1 MYSIAFDQRLSS
13 WLVFSAVPFSLLP
26 RANRQSVIEKKK
38 PTKMNRKRNYSLDSI
53 RYVLPVFFFWFYNF
67 RSIASSTTPFRP
79 FSNLKKFTQKY
90 FTINMWICL
99 AVLIWKI
106 TLKANQ
112 LSVFEF
118 ANWSHANRI
127 KHEF

>member
-53 RYVLPVFFFWFYNF
+53 RYVLPVFFFGFIISA
-67 RSIASSTTPFRP
+67 RLPA
-79 FSNLKKFTQKY
+79 
-90 FTINMWICL
+90 
-99 AVLIWKI
+99 A
-106 TLKANQ
+106 Q
-112 LSVFEF
+112 LLSGHFP
-118 ANWSHANRI
+118 I
-127 KHEF
+127 